1 MPVEVLHI
9 GFHSRQAATYNDIQS
24 LESKLVIKQILD
36 DPSGYERHLQR
47 YAASVVVSVTYGKRI
62 NSVDEWVVKEQMD
75 AVDCEC
81 YTTYPNFK
89 SKCLSF
95 AW

>member
-1 MPVEVLHI
+1 M
-9 GFHSRQAATYNDIQS
+9 
-24 LESKLVIKQILD
+24 KQILD

-75 AVDCEC
+75 AVDCEFG
-81 YTTYPNFK
+81 TTSSSFYK
-89 SKCLSF
+89 KRLSSIR
-95 AW
+95 

>member
-81 YTTYPNFK
+81 YTTYPNFN

-95 AW
+95 T